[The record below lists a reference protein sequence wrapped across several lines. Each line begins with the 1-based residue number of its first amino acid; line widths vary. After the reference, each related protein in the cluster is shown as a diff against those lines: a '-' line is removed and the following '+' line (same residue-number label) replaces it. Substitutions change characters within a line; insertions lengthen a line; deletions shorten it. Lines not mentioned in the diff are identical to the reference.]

1 MFYLKLTFWGYWDPI
16 FVVTGRTISQSK
28 GQFILCPCSLY
39 TTYTDIDK
47 RDEEGDEGSK
57 NDVYLKVTAGHLEH

>member
-1 MFYLKLTFWGYWDPI
+1 MSMLIIYNIY
-16 FVVTGRTISQSK
+16 RH
-28 GQFILCPCSLY
+28 
-39 TTYTDIDK
+39 DK